1 MRILLIFL
9 IIELGTCETINSFYN
24 IFYNTKFIVDA
35 SNFPSACIPKGN
47 LYFTIPAEN
56 LGLEDLDIQFLK
68 SDKIDFKVK
77 VSGFY
82 KLPTESEIVNG
93 TDNIELEQRLVS
105 TQNDSITY
113 TFSIPILK
121 KQDRYK
127 YLVITIFNN
136 EFLHYLSLLVY
147 CLQNQATKNK
157 KVVNEFTIYNINYKK
172 EEVFNKTTL
181 LQHKGIFAFY

>member
-1 MRILLIFL
+1 M
-9 IIELGTCETINSFYN
+9 
-24 IFYNTKFIVDA
+24 
-35 SNFPSACIPKGN
+35 
-47 LYFTIPAEN
+47 
-56 LGLEDLDIQFLK
+56 
-68 SDKIDFKVK
+68 K

-136 EFLHYLSLLVY
+136 EVLHYLSLLVY